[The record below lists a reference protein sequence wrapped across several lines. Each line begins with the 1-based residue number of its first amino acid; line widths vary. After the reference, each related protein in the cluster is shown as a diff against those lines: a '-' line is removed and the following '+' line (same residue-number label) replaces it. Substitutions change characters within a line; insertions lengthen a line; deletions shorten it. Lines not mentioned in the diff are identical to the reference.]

1 MIHNQIKDI
10 TSETPEKGVKKYE
23 LISKL
28 DTASKTV
35 SVNIFVIES
44 GFSANLDFSRS
55 DTMCYVLE
63 GKGLCKI
70 KQLRAYWEYILSNDV
85 AMWIPPMSPLI
96 IKNTGDNPMR
106 SIFFSTEIS
115 SEENISDTL
124 EQYMISSVNR
134 WECPKEKFVYHY
146 QHTLFSPRKEAKKL
160 YFGAYHTIYPKG
172 FLPRHVENLNCEE
185 TMYVTRGKGKIT
197 SGDNK
202 YEVNPGSIVYVPS
215 RTYHS
220 LENYSSDDYME
231 IVLYESY
238 P

>member
-28 DTASKTV
+28 DTASKTL

-70 KQLRAYWEYILSNDV
+70 EQLRAYWEYILSNDV

-96 IKNTGDNPMR
+96 IK
-106 SIFFSTEIS
+106 ILEI
-115 SEENISDTL
+115 I
-124 EQYMISSVNR
+124 Q
-134 WECPKEKFVYHY
+134 
-146 QHTLFSPRKEAKKL
+146 
-160 YFGAYHTIYPKG
+160 
-172 FLPRHVENLNCEE
+172 
-185 TMYVTRGKGKIT
+185 
-197 SGDNK
+197 
-202 YEVNPGSIVYVPS
+202 
-215 RTYHS
+215 
-220 LENYSSDDYME
+220 
-231 IVLYESY
+231 
-238 P
+238 